1 MAIRCWRAMLY
12 LVHFDETH
20 FTRPLF
26 SFKDDPPV
34 YIVEFDASL
43 KGAGVVWYRRH
54 GSTEECMDVSAI
66 DLHMLN
72 FGGDLPEY

>member
-1 MAIRCWRAMLY
+1 MLY

-54 GSTEECMDVSAI
+54 AI

-72 FGGDLPEY
+72 FGGDLPVNER